1 MAEATELLEPQRVRP
16 ESGGV
21 RPLIVP
27 HAFYFAFLSY
37 SHSDSGWGEWL
48 HDALEKF
55 RVPSSL
61 AGRLTSHGVIPK
73 RLTPIFRDRKE
84 LAASSDLGAE
94 IREAISA
101 SRFLIVLCS
110 PSAANSRWTNAE
122 IDTFKRSRPDGAVL
136 AVIVD
141 GEPFA
146 SDIPG
151 RESEECLPPALRI
164 HYDRRGRPTPKR
176 AEPLCTDLREDR
188 DGKRLGLLK
197 LIAGMLGVGLDDL
210 VQRETVRRQ
219 RRLAILSAA
228 SLAGM
233 VITSGLAITAIQ
245 ARDAARDQ
253 RRQAEGLVEFM
264 LGDLRD
270 KLEPIGKLDA
280 LDAVGNRALAYY
292 SKQNLSDLSDEALA
306 QRSRALTLMGQIADT
321 RGDLDGALRRYR
333 EAMGG
338 TAELVSRSPD
348 DPQRLFDH
356 AQNVF
361 YWGEVAERRGRLDVA
376 EKAMREYK
384 RLADRMVAIDP
395 DNRKWQME
403 VKYSENNLGVI
414 LYKLRRYADA
424 SRQFTGALT
433 LVERLAAAEPRN
445 EEFQRSIPETLG
457 WLADAQFGE
466 GRFDEAIAQRE
477 RQVSLLEALAKAND
491 DVSNREGL
499 IPARRA
505 LGRWLVSSGSVESGF
520 QQASGA
526 VATAEALMPTE
537 PDNMLWVEY
546 SAGAKLDLAAILLS
560 MGRRDEAAAQTR
572 SACDLSGRLLAKDRN
587 VVLWR
592 SIAIDCL
599 SRRTEI
605 ALASGSLAE
614 AQQLALRTVA
624 EAREFQGKDEAET
637 AFARAFASKLL
648 GDVYARSGNNG
659 DAMGAWKAALS
670 TWPRSVAETPRQMAV
685 HASLLTSLGRT
696 AEAVPLNTKLAE
708 TGYRR
713 LI

>member
-1 MAEATELLEPQRVRP
+1 MAESAEVLELHRVRP

-27 HAFYFAFLSY
+27 HSFYFAFLSY

-61 AGRLTSHGVIPK
+61 AGRLTSQGVIPK

-84 LAASSDLGAE
+84 LAASSDLGVE

-122 IDTFKRSRPDGAVL
+122 IDTFKRARPDGAVL
-136 AVIVD
+136 AAIVD

-151 RESEECLPPALRI
+151 RESEECLPPALRT

-176 AEPLCTDLREDR
+176 AEPLCTDLRDNR

-197 LIAGMLGVGLDDL
+197 LVAGMLGVGLDDL

-219 RRLAILSAA
+219 RRLAILAA
-228 SLAGM
+228 GSLAGM
-233 VITSGLAITAIQ
+233 VITSTLAFTAIQ
-245 ARDAARDQ
+245 ARDAAREQ

-280 LDAVGNRALAYY
+280 LDAVGNKALAYY
-292 SKQNLSDLSDEALA
+292 SKQDLSDLSDDALA

-321 RGDLDGALRRYR
+321 RGDLDGALKRYR
-333 EAMGG
+333 EAMSG
-338 TAELVSRSPD
+338 TGELVDRSPD
-348 DPQRLFDH
+348 DPKRLFEH

-376 EKAMREYK
+376 ERAMREYK
-384 RLADRMVAIDP
+384 RLADRMVAVDP

-403 VKYSENNLGVI
+403 VKYAENNLGVI
-414 LYKLRRYADA
+414 LYKLRRYPEA

-445 EEFQRSIPETLG
+445 EEYQRSIPETLA
-457 WLADAQFGE
+457 WLADARFGE

-477 RQVSLLEALAKAND
+477 RQVSLLEALARTND

-505 LGRWLVSSGSVESGF
+505 LGRLLVSNGAVDSGL
-520 QQASGA
+520 QQASRA
-526 VATAEALMPTE
+526 VETADALMPTE

-546 SAGAKLDLAAILLS
+546 AAGAKLDLAAILLS
-560 MGRRDEAAAQTR
+560 LGRKEEAAAQTR

-587 VVLWR
+587 VVVWR
-592 SIAIDCL
+592 WIAIDCL
-599 SRRTEI
+599 TRRTEL
-605 ALASGSLAE
+605 AMASGSTEE

-624 EAREFQGKDEAET
+624 ASREFQGKDEAET
-637 AFARAFASKLL
+637 RFVRATANKLL
-648 GDVYARSGNNG
+648 GDVYARSGNKTE
-659 DAMGAWKAALS
+659 AAAAWNQALA
-670 TWPRSVAETPRQMAV
+670 TWPQAVAETPRQIAIR
-685 HASLLTSLGRT
+685 AALLTSVGRD
-696 AEAVPLNTKLAE
+696 AEAAPLKTKLTE